1 MDTAIVQNEGRSKD
15 AGVEPKPY
23 HGSFSQTGQLVP
35 YNHVQVTTY
44 LISNFT
50 DERLF

>member
-15 AGVEPKPY
+15 AGVEPQPY
-23 HGSFSQTGQLVP
+23 RGSFGQLVP
-35 YNHVQVTTY
+35 CNHVQVTTY

-50 DERLF
+50 DEQLF